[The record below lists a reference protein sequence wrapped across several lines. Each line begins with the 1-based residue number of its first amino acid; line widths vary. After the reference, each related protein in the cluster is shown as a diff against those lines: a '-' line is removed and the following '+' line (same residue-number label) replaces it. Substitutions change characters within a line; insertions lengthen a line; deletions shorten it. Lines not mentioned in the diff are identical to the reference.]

1 MSSHARRRQPR
12 EAVATATALLIGGI
26 PYFLTLLN
34 YRTDVLR
41 TAVSQR
47 YASNFFDIQA
57 TAFLDGRVDVPT
69 GALGIEGFVIN
80 DKTYMYFPPFP
91 ALLRIPIQLVTHE
104 FDGRLSLL
112 SMAVAWC
119 LFALFAQKL
128 LWLLRTLLRGD
139 TPLSRFEWLAAVAV
153 LGLATGGT
161 TLTFDAALPWVYH
174 EVYVWSTALLVGC
187 CYWMLRVALSP
198 TRPSVLWLAG
208 FIVAAALTR
217 TPGGWAMAGIT
228 MALGATI
235 AIRRARLPGLGVI
248 VAGAGPLAVAVIYN
262 VVKFGHPY
270 LFPLQSQVWTQVNA
284 HRREALRVNGGTIT
298 GPQFVET
305 TLVNYLRLDGIRF
318 VDYFPFITLPAE
330 PARAYGGAF
339 LDQTYRTGSVTA
351 FMPGLVL
358 LTMVAVVALLG
369 PRSTSGVAAV
379 RWPMFAAVGTTGG
392 VMGYGYLANRYTS
405 DFVPM
410 LVVGGFVG
418 LWVVVDLVPR
428 RRVLRGV
435 VVAVLGLL
443 CVFSILAQMA
453 TGSLVAAQ
461 TWGGDR
467 LATYLSLQQRLSPG
481 HGSAALPLLTRSDGV
496 PTNGRTD
503 QLHVTG
509 ECAALY
515 QNTGDQ
521 YEPWTLVEQRD
532 LAVTILPV
540 FADYHPGTI
549 PIFRQTGIE
558 DRTVGVEF
566 DSQLP
571 EARLVIE
578 DSDGNLYS
586 PWFEVSRGKAFR
598 VTAHSAPATGQTQIR
613 VDDVPAYDLYL
624 ATSEWNQDW
633 YNVQTR
639 LTMTGAAEHGS
650 RRHVIVSTDYG
661 AVPELCAR
669 LDTRTSSEVAP
680 RP

>member
-1 MSSHARRRQPR
+1 MSAHARRRQPR
-12 EAVATATALLIGGI
+12 EAVATATGLLIGGI

-69 GALGIEGFVIN
+69 GSLGIEGFVID

-119 LFALFAQKL
+119 VFALFAQKL
-128 LWLLRTLLRGD
+128 LWLLRTLLRD
-139 TPLSRFEWLAAVAV
+139 ETPLSRFEWLAAVAV

-187 CYWMLRVALSP
+187 CYWMLRVALAP

-208 FIVAAALTR
+208 FVVAAALTR
-217 TPGGWAMAGIT
+217 TPGGWAMAGTT

-262 VVKFGHPY
+262 AAKFGHPY

-284 HRREALRVNGGTIT
+284 HRREALQINGGTIT
-298 GPQFVET
+298 GPQFFET
-305 TLVNYLRLDGIRF
+305 SAVNYLHPDGIRF

-358 LTMVAVVALLG
+358 LTLIAVVALLV
-369 PRSTSGVAAV
+369 PKSLPGVAAV
-379 RWPMFAAVGTTGG
+379 RWPMFAAVGATGG
-392 VMGYGYLANRYTS
+392 VMGYGYMANRYTS
-405 DFVPM
+405 DFVPA
-410 LVVGGFVG
+410 LVLGSFVG
-418 LWVVVDLVPR
+418 LWTLVGLVPPS
-428 RRVLRGV
+428 RVLRGV
-435 VVAVLGLL
+435 VVAVLGLF
-443 CVFSILAQMA
+443 CAFSIVAQMA
-453 TGSLVAAQ
+453 TGSSVAAQ

-467 LATYLSLQQRLSPG
+467 LATYLSLQQRLSIG
-481 HGSAALPLLTRSDGV
+481 HRSASSPLVTRSDGV
-496 PTNGRTD
+496 PTSGRTD

-509 ECAALY
+509 QCAALY

-532 LAVTILPV
+532 MAVTIQPV
-540 FADYHPGTI
+540 FADYDPGTI
-549 PIFRQTGIE
+549 PIFRQTGLE
-558 DRTVGVEF
+558 DRLVGVEF

-571 EARLVIE
+571 QARLVIE

-586 PWFEVSRGKAFR
+586 PWFEVQRGRPFT
-598 VTAHSAPATGQTQIR
+598 VTAHSAPETGQTRIR
-613 VDDVPAYDLYL
+613 VDGVPAYDLYL

-639 LTMTGAAEHGS
+639 LVFTPDSEHGS
-650 RRHVIVSTDYG
+650 PKHALVLSELGPLPD
-661 AVPELCAR
+661 LCAH
-669 LDTRTSSEVAP
+669 L
-680 RP
+680 